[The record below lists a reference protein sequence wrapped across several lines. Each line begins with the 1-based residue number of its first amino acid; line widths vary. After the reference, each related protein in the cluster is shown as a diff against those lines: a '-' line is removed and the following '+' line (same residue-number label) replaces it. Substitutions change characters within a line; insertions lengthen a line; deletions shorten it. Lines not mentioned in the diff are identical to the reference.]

1 MINLVL
7 LKKTLLLC
15 FIIGVSPLW
24 SQDCDSYINYK
35 KNHNALVCPEAM
47 VRDLNYLHET
57 ILNTHPTPFGYCSKE
72 EFDGAYNSAL
82 ASVNSPKTVFE
93 FAQIVASFVK
103 VIRDSH
109 TSFNPRDLLF
119 LSGKKRKILPF
130 YVMKFNERY
139 YLSRI
144 YMNEIPVGSELLFIG
159 DMSIDSLYRLTRTFC
174 PNEAKTESSTRE
186 IIPKMMGNVFNAQNH
201 SADETLRFIYVDNK
215 GDTVRRELSYIKL
228 KQFDKK
234 GKWYPSKEIE
244 YEFIEDVGYLR
255 IYSFESKNE
264 KRFKKMINRFFK
276 KVKESSCT
284 EVVID
289 VRENRGG
296 YVLLLEHLLSYIN
309 LEKKS
314 YDLIYTYKR
323 SDLDRF
329 ETLSRLK
336 KMDFVK
342 KAKRV
347 YPRGMISKEYDF
359 YKSSKGSV
367 SSILYEKSLINSNE
381 SNFRGKCTLFIN
393 GLSMSASV
401 LLASWFEE
409 TKRGDLIG
417 SPCFGTVSGTNGNPA
432 TIFLKHSGLPVSIS
446 TLKLTPNAYQK
457 TEVNDFSVKKSIT
470 ISLENLKDGIDPFK
484 KILIKD

>member
-1 MINLVL
+1 L
-7 LKKTLLLC
+7 LKKTLLIC

-35 KNHNALVCPEAM
+35 KNQNALMCPEAM

-57 ILNTHPTPFGYCSKE
+57 ILKTHPTPFDYCSKE
-72 EFDGAYNSAL
+72 DFDGAYNLAL
-82 ASVNSPKTVFE
+82 TSVKSPKTVFE

-119 LSGKKRKILPF
+119 LSGKKRKLLPF

-139 YLSRI
+139 YLSRV
-144 YMNEIPVGSELLFIG
+144 YTNEIPVGSELLFIG
-159 DMSIDSLYRLTRTFC
+159 DMSADSLYSLTRTFC
-174 PNEAKTESSTRE
+174 PNEAMTEASKKE

-201 SADETLRFIYVDNK
+201 AADETLRFIYVDNN
-215 GDTVRRELSYIKL
+215 GDTIRKELAYIKL

-244 YEFIEDVGYLR
+244 FEFIKDVGYLR
-255 IYSFESKNE
+255 IFSFETKNE
-264 KRFKKMINRFFK
+264 KRFKKEINRFFE
-276 KVKESSCT
+276 KVKENSCT

-296 YVLLLEHLLSYIN
+296 YVLLLEHLLSYISVEN
-309 LEKKS
+309 KS

-329 ETLSRLK
+329 ETLSRIK

-359 YKSSKGSV
+359 YKSPKGSV
-367 SSILYEKSLINSNE
+367 SSILYEKSLINSNK
-381 SNFRGKCTLFIN
+381 SNYSGKCTLFMN

-409 TKRGDLIG
+409 TNRGELVG
-417 SPCFGTVSGTNGNPA
+417 SPCFGTLSGTNGNPA

-457 TEVNDFSVKKSIT
+457 TEGKDLSVDKW
-470 ISLENLKDGIDPFK
+470 ISLSLVDLKEGRDPFK
-484 KILIKD
+484 KTLIRD

>member
-1 MINLVL
+1 
-7 LKKTLLLC
+7 
-15 FIIGVSPLW
+15 
-24 SQDCDSYINYK
+24 
-35 KNHNALVCPEAM
+35 M
-47 VRDLNYLHET
+47 VKDLNYLYET
-57 ILNTHPTPFGYCSKE
+57 ILKTHPTPFMYCSKE
-72 EFDGAYNSAL
+72 EFDDAYNSAL
-82 ASVNSPKTVFE
+82 ASAHSPISVFE

-144 YMNEIPVGSELLFIG
+144 YNNEIPRGSEILCIG
-159 DMSIDSLYRLTRTFC
+159 DLTADSLYRLTRAFC
-174 PNEAKTESSTRE
+174 PNEAMTESSKQE
-186 IIPKMMGNVFNAQNH
+186 IIPKMMGNVFNAQNQPT
-201 SADETLRFIYVDNK
+201 DEGLSFIYVNDN
-215 GDTVRRELSYIKL
+215 GDTVKRELSYIKL

-244 YEFIEDVGYLR
+244 YEFIQDVGYLR
-255 IYSFESKNE
+255 IHSFESKNE
-264 KRFKKMINRFFK
+264 KRFKKMIHSFFK
-276 KVKESSCT
+276 KVKEASCT

-289 VRENRGG
+289 VRDNRGG
-296 YVLLLEHLLSYIN
+296 YVLLLEHLLSHIN
-309 LEKKS
+309 ADKKS

-359 YKSSKGSV
+359 FKSPKGSV

-381 SNFRGKCTLFIN
+381 SNFSGKCTLFIN
-393 GLSMSASV
+393 GLSMSATV

-409 TKRGDLIG
+409 TKRGDLVG
-417 SPCFGTVSGTNGNPA
+417 SPCFGTVSGTNGNPT

-457 TEVNDFSVKKSIT
+457 TEVNDFSVKNRIT
-470 ISLENLKDGIDPFK
+470 LSLENLKDGIDPFK
-484 KILIKD
+484 KLLIKD